1 MKKKFF
7 NIILSLGMCM
17 IFSTSAFASNYTN
30 QSNSIEISAPKG
42 VTYETNLI
50 EDNGEEYQE
59 IIINTNRRAT
69 GTYETDYDMVGGVFT
84 QQSWNCTA
92 TPTFKVTVNPTYYDG
107 VDKNVHMGIY
117 LQKNSTLGFS
127 NVSQSYVTVAKGG
140 SVTLKG
146 NGSGKYRL
154 YFRNYSG
161 YETNG
166 TIYISFSY

>member
-1 MKKKFF
+1 
-7 NIILSLGMCM
+7 M

-92 TPTFKVTVNPTYYDG
+92 TPRMYIWVYIFKKIQLLDLAMFPKV
-107 VDKNVHMGIY
+107 M
-117 LQKNSTLGFS
+117 
-127 NVSQSYVTVAKGG
+127 
-140 SVTLKG
+140 
-146 NGSGKYRL
+146 
-154 YFRNYSG
+154 
-161 YETNG
+161 
-166 TIYISFSY
+166 